1 MKTVGI
7 IKDRFLI
14 GTINIT
20 TIRVTM
26 NLMIVMI
33 MSIPKIT
40 IRDQFTLEIVITT
53 TIKVTMTMMTLIIE
67 S

>member
-1 MKTVGI
+1 MTTVGI
-7 IKDRFLI
+7 IKDRFLV
-14 GTINIT
+14 GTINIA

-26 NLMIVMI
+26 NLMIVMK